1 MTAWNIVLVT
11 TVLAAAVSFFV
22 AFVIHMM
29 CLLIKRFAQPA
40 MALPAAAAN
49 ISQQGGSAPMVEM
62 GQELEI
68 AVAIAAIKAHME
80 QQT

>member
-29 CLLIKRFAQPA
+29 CLLIKRFAKPA
-40 MALPAAAAN
+40 LALPAAAAN
-49 ISQQGGSAPMVEM
+49 ISQQGGSVPTVEM

-80 QQT
+80 QQA